1 MTQGGTGY
9 TAEEDKGGL
18 RTALAGLTTR
28 GRSFLAAGVAA
39 AICAYVL
46 GQSDLLR
53 VGLLLA
59 VLPLVCATVLYRT
72 RYRVAGS
79 RRLAPARVPAGS
91 EARVHLRMDNVSR
104 LPTGLLM
111 LQDRVPYVLGPRP
124 RFVLDRVE
132 AGGRREVSYRV
143 RSDLRGRY
151 PLGPLQ
157 LRLTDPFGMCELTR
171 SFSTYDTLT
180 VIPRVEALP
189 PVRLTGEAKGYGDGR
204 QRSLALA
211 GEDDIIPRGYR
222 YGDDLRRV
230 HWRLTARYGELMV
243 RREEQPQRSRC
254 TVLLDTRGIAFEGA
268 GPDSAF
274 EWAVSG
280 AASTL
285 VHMLERGFSV
295 RLLTD
300 TGSSVPGEGADGFAG
315 ASQESADAAGMMMD
329 TLAVVDHSDGTG
341 LSRAYDVLRGGNEGL
356 LIAFLGDLD
365 EEQATVLAKM
375 RQRSGGAVAFLL
387 DSDSWMREP
396 TDVPG
401 PLDKSEDQL
410 RMLREAGWTAVRVPR
425 GAGIADLWREA
436 DRLRTGVA
444 STGSTA
450 GVVAHERAGATGA
463 VRGGGHSHGLVCSA
477 AAGRSGDLALP
488 GGVPA
493 GDPVR
498 CGRADPA
505 GSAGPAADRGGAG
518 AGDADAAD
526 AGLRAAAGLPRD
538 HPGARGL
545 QPVRGAAAGGRG
557 RRRTVRDSGAA
568 VRRHPADAGRRC
580 PGDRA
585 RGGRTGGDVPQR
597 GSRGPPLLAL
607 YSVAAGLSGAV
618 PHGCGSCSRPPAI

>member
-1 MTQGGTGY
+1 MTAGGPPAGP
-9 TAEEDKGGL
+9 AEDDRGGL

-46 GQSDLLR
+46 GQGDLLR

-59 VLPLVCATVLYRT
+59 VLPLVCATVLFRT

-79 RRLAPARVPAGS
+79 RRLSPARVPAGS
-91 EARVHLRMDNVSR
+91 EARVHLRMDNISR

-204 QRSLALA
+204 NRSLALA
-211 GEDDIIPRGYR
+211 GEDDVIPRGYR
-222 YGDDLRRV
+222 HGDDLRRV
-230 HWRLTARYGELMV
+230 HWRSTARYGELMV
-243 RREEQPQRSRC
+243 RREEQPQRARC
-254 TVLLDTRGIAFEGA
+254 TVFLDTRGVGFRGA

-280 AASTL
+280 TASAL

-300 TGSSVPGEGADGFAG
+300 TGTSVPGEGSDGFAG
-315 ASQESADAAGMMMD
+315 ASQESADAAGLMMD
-329 TLAVVDHSDGTG
+329 TLAVIDHSDGAD

-356 LIAFLGDLD
+356 LVAFLGDLGD
-365 EEQATVLAKM
+365 EQATVVAKM
-375 RQRSGGAVAFLL
+375 RQRSGAAVAFVL
-387 DSDSWMREP
+387 DSAAWAQG
-396 TDVPG
+396 PG
-401 PLDKSEDQL
+401 SGPSGAGEASV
-410 RMLREAGWTAVRVPR
+410 RMLREAGWTALPVAP
-425 GAGIADLWREA
+425 GASLEALWRQA
-436 DRLRTGVA
+436 DHART
-444 STGSTA
+444 
-450 GVVAHERAGATGA
+450 
-463 VRGGGHSHGLVCSA
+463 
-477 AAGRSGDLALP
+477 
-488 GGVPA
+488 
-493 GDPVR
+493 
-498 CGRADPA
+498 
-505 GSAGPAADRGGAG
+505 SAGPAP
-518 AGDADAAD
+518 
-526 AGLRAAAGLPRD
+526 AAG
-538 HPGARGL
+538 
-545 QPVRGAAAGGRG
+545 
-557 RRRTVRDSGAA
+557 TT
-568 VRRHPADAGRRC
+568 
-580 PGDRA
+580 
-585 RGGRTGGDVPQR
+585 TGGW
-597 GSRGPPLLAL
+597 A
-607 YSVAAGLSGAV
+607 
-618 PHGCGSCSRPPAI
+618 